1 MPNSDSLSESLV
13 LAEWADKECR
23 HLDLI
28 ASWET
33 LVSAYDYLG
42 FTDVIGDVERLSE
55 FKYVISE
62 MNKFLTRMRNGLMKT
77 KDVDSAIAFLTS
89 HANTA
94 DMGNVDG
101 RASIAYNKMKQR
113 WIGQSISV
121 LESARSAVTVEE
133 GERADD

>member
-1 MPNSDSLSESLV
+1 MPNSGWSESIV
-13 LAEWADKECR
+13 LADWADKECR

-28 ASWET
+28 ASWEI
-33 LVSAYDYLG
+33 LISAYDFLG
-42 FTDVIGDVERLSE
+42 FKDEISDEQRLIEFKFVIG
-55 FKYVISE
+55 E

-77 KDVDSAIAFLTS
+77 KDIDDAIAFLTS

-94 DMGNVDG
+94 DMNNVQG

-121 LESARSAVTVEE
+121 LASSRPPIDVEE
-133 GERADD
+133 GEEADD